1 MRSTLFAALVA
12 ASIPAAA
19 QAPAGGSDRIE
30 IDLSNFK
37 FTPSL
42 VTLHHGSAYVLHFVN
57 KAGGGHDFV
66 AKSFFAAAEVS
77 PGDRARVANG
87 EIELG
92 GGEAIDIRL
101 VAPAPGRYEA
111 HCSHFMHS
119 TFGMRGEI
127 VVN

>member
-1 MRSTLFAALVA
+1 MRSILFAALA
-12 ASIPAAA
+12 ATSIPAAA
-19 QAPAGGSDRIE
+19 QAPAGGPDRIE

-37 FTPSL
+37 FTPSSI
-42 VTLHHGSAYVLHFVN
+42 TLHHGSAYVLHFVN

-66 AKSFFAAAEVS
+66 ATSFFAAADVA
-77 PGDRARVANG
+77 PADRTRIANG
-87 EIELG
+87 GIELR
-92 GGEAIDIRL
+92 GGEAADVRL